1 MTTSIKTAFLLFTLS
16 GTSFGLLLAQ
26 ASTHPAPSLFTSEQH
41 IDSDTIRQAPPTIK
55 TEVLT
60 PETIRI
66 TLEDLPAPYASESA
80 KKNPKDIDIPKNP
93 VLQAPQGFSVNVFA
107 KGLDKARTLRV
118 APNGD
123 VFVVQSKENKITVL
137 RDSNQDGV
145 ADQRYTFAEG
155 KKQGL
160 DQPFGI
166 DFHDG
171 YLYIANTDG
180 AIRYPYQDGQTE
192 VKGKHEDFITGITS
206 GGYNQHWTRNILFHD
221 EKVYYTVGSDSNVDP
236 EELPRASIQTFDL
249 DGSNQQTYASGLRN
263 PVGIAFNPVTN
274 QLWASVNERDKLGD
288 NLVPDYFTHVEQSA
302 FYGWPYAY
310 LSASNVDPRR
320 EGEAP
325 ELVEKT
331 VTPDILFQSHSA
343 ALGVVFYEGNM
354 FPQTYQGDAFVAF
367 HGSWNRSQG
376 TGYKVVRVPFDERG
390 QPEGGYEDFVTGWL
404 TKPKVPA
411 AWGRPVGVAVA
422 ADGSLLIAEDEHG
435 MIYRVS
441 YQQP

>member
-1 MTTSIKTAFLLFTLS
+1 MTSLTKIISGFALLSSLVPAHSTVTFSSALS
-16 GTSFGLLLAQ
+16 AVAT
-26 ASTHPAPSLFTSEQH
+26 PP
-41 IDSDTIRQAPPTIK
+41 DTIRQAPPAIK
-55 TEVLT
+55 TEPLT

-66 TLEDLPAPYASESA
+66 TLQDLPAPYASESA
-80 KKNPKDIDIPKNP
+80 DKKPKTADMPENPS
-93 VLQAPQGFSVNVFA
+93 LQAPEGFTVSIFA
-107 KGLDKARTLRV
+107 EGLDKARTLKV

-123 VFVVQSKENKITVL
+123 VFVVQSKKNKITVL
-137 RDSNQDGV
+137 RDTDQDGV
-145 ADQRYTFAEG
+145 ADQSYTFANG
-155 KKQGL
+155 KKDGL
-160 DQPFGI
+160 NQPFGL

-171 YLYIANTDG
+171 YLYVANTDG

-192 VKGKHEDFITGITS
+192 MQDYESFITGIS
-206 GGYNQHWTRNILFHD
+206 PGGYNQHWTRNILFHD
-221 EKVYYTVGSDSNVDP
+221 DKVYYTVGSESNVDP

-249 DGSNQQTYASGLRN
+249 DGTDQQTYASGLRN

-274 QLWASVNERDKLGD
+274 QLWATVNERDKLGD
-288 NLVPDYFTHVEQSA
+288 NLVPDYFTRVEPGA

-331 VTPDILFQSHSA
+331 VTPDVLFQAHSA
-343 ALGVVFYEGNM
+343 ALGIIFYEGDM
-354 FPQTYQGDAFVAF
+354 FPADYRGDAFVAF

-376 TGYKVVRVPFDERG
+376 TGYKVVRIPFDDNG
-390 QPEGGYEDFVTGWL
+390 QPEGGYQDFVTGWL
-404 TKPKVPA
+404 TQPKVPA

-435 MIYRVS
+435 VVYRVS
-441 YQQP
+441 YQKP